1 MKKTYFI
8 SGDIHSFFEF
18 WKESLDKKGF
28 DINNDSHILVVL
40 GDLFD
45 RGRESKECLD
55 FVTSLPK
62 ERTVLIRGNH
72 ETLLED
78 LLKLE
83 RGVGYYDYTN
93 GTVQTIIDLSANHE
107 LCDLSTDTENV
118 VKNEKLK
125 EYYSR
130 LVWFFEPDKHNV
142 FCHGWLPIKD
152 YTLDEEE
159 LEVAGDNECYIPNN
173 WRTLPELEWNRAS
186 WRNGMALWDEGAR
199 LEDVT
204 IWCGHWHTSWG
215 HYHLHA
221 EGSEWGDDAI
231 FDPFIDE
238 GIVALDGC
246 TAYTHQVNVM
256 TLEVDE

>member
-1 MKKTYFI
+1 MKKYFI
-8 SGDIHSFFEF
+8 AGDIHSFFSF
-18 WKESLDKKGF
+18 WKEELDKKGF

-62 ERTVLIRGNH
+62 ERTVIIRGNH

-78 LLKLE
+78 LLKFE
-83 RGVGYYDYTN
+83 RGIGYYDYTN
-93 GTVQTIIDLSANHE
+93 GTIQTIL
-107 LCDLSTDTENV
+107 DLSTKEYLGDLHEDIVDVAN
-118 VKNEKLK
+118 NEKIK

-130 LVWFFEPDKHNV
+130 LVWFYEPDDHNV

-159 LEVAGDNECYIPNN
+159 LAIAGDAECYIPNN
-173 WRTLPELEWNRAS
+173 WKTLPTKEWDRAS

-199 LEDVT
+199 LEGKT

-221 EGSEWGDDAI
+221 EGSEWEDDAI

-246 TAYTHQVNVM
+246 TAYTHQVNVL
-256 TLEVDE
+256 TLEVE

>member
-1 MKKTYFI
+1 MKKYFI
-8 SGDIHSFFEF
+8 AGDIHSFFEF
-18 WKESLDKKGF
+18 WKEALDEKGF
-28 DINNDSHILVVL
+28 DVNNDSHILVVL

-55 FVTSLPK
+55 FVVSLPK

-78 LLKLE
+78 LLESK
-83 RGVGYYDYTN
+83 RGVSYYDYTN
-93 GTVQTIIDLSANHE
+93 GTVQTIL
-107 LCDLSTDTENV
+107 DLSTKSGLVDLFEDIVDVSN
-118 VKNEKLK
+118 NEKLK

-130 LVWFFEPDKHNV
+130 LVWFYEPDEHNV
-142 FCHGWLPIKD
+142 FCHGWLPIMD

-159 LEVAGDNECYIPNN
+159 LAVADDDLCYIPHN
-173 WRTLPELEWNRAS
+173 WRTFPEKEWDKAS

-199 LEDVT
+199 LEGTT

-221 EGSEWGDDAI
+221 AGSEFGDDAC
-231 FDPFIDE
+231 FDPFVDE

-246 TAYTHQVNVM
+246 TAYSHQVNVM